1 MKNILITGGAGYKGI
16 LLTKKLLELG
26 HRVTVIDNF
35 MYGYSPIL
43 SLIKNQNLTVKHLDI
58 RNINENDIKD
68 ADVIYHLAGV
78 SGMPACAAN
87 PNSAET
93 INVLATK
100 ALIELKSKD
109 QLFIYASTT
118 SIYGDNSDVICD
130 ENVPIVPPS
139 LYAKTKYKAEQIV
152 MEKENTI
159 SLRFAT
165 IFGVSPKM
173 RVDLIVN
180 DFTYKALNDRSIVL
194 FGSNSK
200 RTCMHIDDA
209 IDAYVFSLNNS
220 DIMKNNVYNAGDE
233 SLNFSKLD
241 IANTI
246 KDHIKCEIIN
256 STLPDFDVRDFSV
269 SFKKIK
275 NLGYT
280 TKLTMDD
287 GIKELLKLYSFYK
300 IYSPYNII

>member
-1 MKNILITGGAGYKGI
+1 MKNVLITGGAGYKGI
-16 LLTKKLLELG
+16 LLTKKLLDRG
-26 HRVTVIDNF
+26 HKVTVIDNF

-43 SLIKNQNLTVKHLDI
+43 SLVKNPNLTVRHLDI
-58 RNINENDIKD
+58 RNLKETDVKD

-100 ALIELKSKD
+100 ALIDFTSKD

-130 ENVPIVPPS
+130 ETVPIVPPS
-139 LYAKTKYKAEQIV
+139 LYAKTKYRAEQIV
-152 MEKENTI
+152 MERENTI

-180 DFTYKALNDRSIVL
+180 DFAYKAVNDRSIVL

-200 RTCMHIDDA
+200 RTCMHVDDA
-209 IDAYVFSLNNS
+209 VDAYLFSLDNANV
-220 DIMKNNVYNAGDE
+220 MKNNVYNAGDE

-241 IANTI
+241 IANAI
-246 KDHIKCEIIN
+246 KNHVKCEIIN
-256 STLPDFDVRDFSV
+256 STLPDFDIRDFSV

-275 NLGYT
+275 SLGYS

-300 IYSPYNII
+300 VYSPYNII

>member
-1 MKNILITGGAGYKGI
+1 MNNILITGGAGYKGI
-16 LLTKKLLELG
+16 LLTKKLLDLN
-26 HRVTVIDNF
+26 HKVTVIDNF
-35 MYGYSPIL
+35 MYGYQPIIP
-43 SLIKNQNLTVKHLDI
+43 LIKHPNLTVKHLDI
-58 RNINENDIKD
+58 RNIKESDIKH
-68 ADVIYHLAGV
+68 ADVIYHLAGI

-100 ALIELKSKD
+100 SLIDISSKD

-118 SIYGDNSDVICD
+118 SIYGDNSDIICD
-130 ENVPIVPPS
+130 EQVSITPPS

-152 MEKENTI
+152 MQKDNTI

-180 DFTYKALNDRSIVL
+180 DFTYKAVNDRSIVL

-209 IDAYVFSLNNS
+209 IDAYTFALENS
-220 DIMKNNVYNAGDE
+220 NIMKNNIYNAGDE
-233 SLNFSKLD
+233 SMNFSKLD
-241 IANTI
+241 ISNSI
-246 KDHIKCEIIN
+246 NKHIKCEIIN
-256 STLPDFDVRDFSV
+256 STLPDFDVRNFSV
-269 SFKKIK
+269 SFEKIK
-275 NLGYT
+275 TLGYR

-287 GIKELLKLYSFYK
+287 GIRELLKLYSFYK

>member
-58 RNINENDIKD
+58 RNIKENDIKD

-139 LYAKTKYKAEQIV
+139 LYAKTKYKAEQMV